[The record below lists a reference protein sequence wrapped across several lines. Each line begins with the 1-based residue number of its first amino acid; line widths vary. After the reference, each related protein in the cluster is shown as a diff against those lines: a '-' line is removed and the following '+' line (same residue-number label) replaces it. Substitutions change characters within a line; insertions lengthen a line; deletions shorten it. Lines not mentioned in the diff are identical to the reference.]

1 MQTILKYQNITE
13 DQWFNFSTKQTCFC
27 KDPVVRL
34 VVSLYVHGVE
44 ELHACCASLV
54 AQR

>member
-13 DQWFNFSTKQTCFC
+13 DQWFSFSTKQTCFC
-27 KDPVVRL
+27 KDPAMRL
-34 VVSLYVHGVE
+34 VIPLYVHDVE
-44 ELHACCASLV
+44 ELHAYCASLV